1 MTAPFP
7 SFDVE
12 RFSGLLAVAGAQARA
27 DGRAVLVSMGMPMPS
42 LDPLLAMECVA
53 GAAESDVRLAAHLS
67 AGRMYWTR
75 ARDGFALAGIGA
87 VATFEPVGVDRFS
100 SVDRAWTALLDHVVL
115 GDATTGDADGGP
127 VLMGGFSFQPEGPR
141 SDTWRGF
148 PSARL
153 FVPRLQITCGDDGC
167 RIRMSALVDARGV
180 PDVASAELA
189 ALFDA
194 ACGAEPPALERVF
207 ESGSSAR
214 DVAYSAPLADG
225 EWRSMVD
232 AGVSAIRRGSFQK
245 VVLAREVRADAARD
259 VDVPALLRHL
269 RAAHADCFVF
279 GYWRGDRA
287 FVGASPERL
296 VRLDGRA
303 VRASSLAGAAT
314 RGASPQEDAALTAA
328 LLASPKERA
337 EHAAVRDALRDGLAE
352 LCDDVI
358 AAEVPSLL
366 TLRDVH
372 HLHTAVCATLR
383 SGHSLLDLVARLHPT
398 PAVGGA
404 PRAEALQFIRD
415 HERLDR
421 GWYAAPIGWMGHH
434 GGEFAVAL
442 RSAVIDG
449 SRAVMYA
456 GCGIVADSRS
466 ELELA
471 ESQLKLQPMKAAL
484 AAALAEAAPGVPI
497 GTARAS

>member
-7 SFDVE
+7 SFDVG
-12 RFSGLLAVAGAQARA
+12 RFSELLASAGTRARA
-27 DGRAVLVSMGMPMPS
+27 EGRAVLVSMGMPMPR
-42 LDPLLAMECVA
+42 LDPLRAMERVA
-53 GAAESDVRLAAHLS
+53 EAAKSDARLAAHLS

-75 ARDGFALAGIGA
+75 ARDEFALAGIGA
-87 VATFEPVGVDRFS
+87 VATFAPVGMDRFS
-100 SVDRAWTALLDHVVL
+100 SVDRAWTALLHHAVL
-115 GDATTGDADGGP
+115 DDTMEGDGDGGP
-127 VLMGGFSFQPEGPR
+127 VMMGGFSFQPEGPR
-141 SDTWRGF
+141 SETWRGF
-148 PSARL
+148 PSSRL
-153 FVPRLQITCGDDGC
+153 FVPRLQIINRDDGC
-167 RIRMSALVDARGV
+167 HVRMSALVDASGV
-180 PDVASAELA
+180 PDVAPTDLA

-194 ACGAEPPALERVF
+194 ACGAAPPAFDRATG
-207 ESGSSAR
+207 SGSSAR
-214 DVAYSAPLADG
+214 DVAYSAALTDG
-225 EWRSMVD
+225 DWRSMVD

-245 VVLAREVRADAARD
+245 VVLAREVRAEATRD

-269 RAAHADCFVF
+269 RVAHEDCFVF
-279 GYWRGDRA
+279 GYWSGDRA

-296 VRLDGRA
+296 VRLDGRD
-303 VRASSLAGAAT
+303 VRASSLAGSAT

-366 TLRDVH
+366 TLRHVH
-372 HLHTAVCATLR
+372 HLHTAVRATLR
-383 SGHSLLDLVARLHPT
+383 SGHSLLDVVALLHPT

-421 GWYAAPIGWMGHH
+421 GWYAAPIGWLGRH

-466 ELELA
+466 GLELA

-484 AAALAEAAPGVPI
+484 AAALADVAPEVHT